1 MPRIDTFDELMDRAK
16 VAQQAIRD
24 LNLNL
29 VEAHDKRELQKLD
42 RAIDT
47 LHTLSQDIEPQGA
60 GMTGHEM
67 VDEQASPAPALAHAA
82 QALPTPATPATPA
95 ATMLATVPAATASG
109 GATATAAATPG
120 AIVSESN
127 ADVQAGTDQPR
138 VLTAA
143 ETSASSSPATMP
155 AGPRPAAPR
164 PPEAAAARP
173 VAAQPPRAAPAAPK
187 PVVTPSTAP
196 TTFQEQISKGIYT
209 RRIGR
214 VFSTGSG
221 MGMVPI
227 GKMPHREGLPA
238 FDNCL
243 APDDTPVDGAYG
255 VFVSTTY
262 VFAAVLR
269 RPFESHRWKVIET
282 INCRQQREIVDAVA
296 HLLRRPTMNII
307 VED

>member
-1 MPRIDTFDELMDRAK
+1 MPKIDTFDELMDRAK

-29 VEAHDKRELQKLD
+29 VEAHDRVELQKLD

-47 LHTLSQDIEPQGA
+47 LDTLSRDI
-60 GMTGHEM
+60 
-67 VDEQASPAPALAHAA
+67 D
-82 QALPTPATPATPA
+82 
-95 ATMLATVPAATASG
+95 
-109 GATATAAATPG
+109 
-120 AIVSESN
+120 
-127 ADVQAGTDQPR
+127 
-138 VLTAA
+138 
-143 ETSASSSPATMP
+143 
-155 AGPRPAAPR
+155 
-164 PPEAAAARP
+164 PEAADAASAAAAAVTAPP
-173 VAAQPPRAAPAAPK
+173 VVLAPPEPIAPPPRAAAAPARPPAPAARAGVAAAVPTSSPTNSPSSAAQAPRPATPRPAPAEVTPVRPANVQAARPAAPK
-187 PVVTPSTAP
+187 PVITPSTAP

-214 VFSTGSG
+214 VFSTGAG

-227 GKMPHREGLPA
+227 GKLPHRDGLPA

-255 VFVSTTY
+255 VFVSSTA

-282 INCRQQREIVDAVA
+282 IDCKQQREIVDAVA
-296 HLLRRPTMNII
+296 HLLRRPTTHIR
-307 VED
+307 VDD